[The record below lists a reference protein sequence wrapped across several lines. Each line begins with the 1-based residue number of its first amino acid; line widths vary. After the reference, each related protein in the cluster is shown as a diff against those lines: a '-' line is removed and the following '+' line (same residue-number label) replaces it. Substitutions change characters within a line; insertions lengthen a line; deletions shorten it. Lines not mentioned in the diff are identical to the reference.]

1 MSDTV
6 ELYADDGGK
15 AEDMLPAVFLHSLA
29 GNASQWSSQLEHL
42 RPERRA
48 VALEWRGHG
57 RSGAPADGDYS
68 VPSAAAAGGEAVGRL
83 GLERLGPGR
92 DRGGALGAL
101 PVAAAHPGR

>member
-48 VALEWRGHG
+48 VAREWRGHG
-57 RSGAPADGDYS
+57 RPGARVDGDYS
-68 VPSAAAAGGEAVGRL
+68 GPTAGADVEETAGRL
-83 GLERLGPGR
+83 GPERSVVVRHSGGGR
-92 DRGGALGAL
+92 
-101 PVAAAHPGR
+101 VAPQVSAVDHR